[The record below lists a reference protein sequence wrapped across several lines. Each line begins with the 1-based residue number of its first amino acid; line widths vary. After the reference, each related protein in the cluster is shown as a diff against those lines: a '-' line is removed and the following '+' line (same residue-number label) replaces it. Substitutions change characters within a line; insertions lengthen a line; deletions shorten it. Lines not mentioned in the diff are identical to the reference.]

1 MNIIR
6 QLTEKPWVTSHGS
19 VEDLHDEGVS
29 YHPASRLGLRMFLAV
44 VTVLFM
50 LLIIAYGNR
59 MLFEDWRPGPDLR
72 LLWYNTFML
81 ILSSAAMQWATYSAY
96 RRQMEK
102 VKTGLLAGG
111 LFTSMFLGGQF
122 LAWNQLHTL
131 GFFDVTNPAIA
142 FFYLITGLH
151 ALHIMGGLVAWGK
164 TTEKVWRRDIDAIQ
178 IRQSIELCTTYWHYL
193 LGVWLVLF
201 GLLFSGNNLDTLLA
215 ICGLK

>member
-6 QLTEKPWVTSHGS
+6 QLTEKPWVTSTGS
-19 VEDLHDEGVS
+19 VEDLHDGGMT
-29 YHPASRLGLRMFLAV
+29 YHPAVRLGLRMFLVV

-59 MLFEDWRPGPDLR
+59 MLFEDWRPGPDLK

-81 ILSSAAMQWATYSAY
+81 VLSSIAMQWATFSAQ
-96 RRQMEK
+96 RRQIEK

-111 LFTSMFLGGQF
+111 VFTSMFLAGQF
-122 LAWNQLHTL
+122 LAWKQLHTL

-151 ALHIMGGLVAWGK
+151 ALHMVGGLVAWGK
-164 TTEKVWRRDIDAIQ
+164 TTEKVWRQDIDVNQIQ
-178 IRQSIELCTTYWHYL
+178 QSVELCTVYWHYL

-201 GLLFSGNNLDTLLA
+201 GLLFSGNNMDILLS